1 MPTNPFIILGIN
13 RDASQNEIYEAYKA
27 KRDYYKEHIFDEG
40 ESGAQAARMLEQV
53 EQAYKQAMD
62 MSHDNATVSG
72 EGESSF
78 DGVKQAIHD
87 KSPERAQQEL
97 DKISYRGAE
106 WHYFQSIVFYEKNWL
121 NDSRKQLEIALQ
133 MDPGNPKYQRAID
146 NLKKKIDGSRP
157 YDKEGSGNVYQNNND
172 TATDRSYSQNA
183 AATSDGCCAACQAL
197 WCADCCCECMG
208 GDLIRCC

>member
-1 MPTNPFIILGIN
+1 MPTNPFIVLGIS
-13 RDASQNEIYEAYKA
+13 RDASQNEIYEAYKS

-40 ESGAQAARMLEQV
+40 DSGAQAARMLEQV
-53 EQAYKQAMD
+53 EQAYNQAMELC
-62 MSHDNATVSG
+62 HENATVSG
-72 EGESSF
+72 DGESSYE
-78 DGVKQAIHD
+78 GVKQAIRD

-121 NDSRKQLEIALQ
+121 NDSKKQLEIALQ

-157 YDKEGSGNVYQNNND
+157 YDKDGSGNVYQNNG
-172 TATDRSYSQNA
+172 TATDRSYSQNVGS
-183 AATSDGCCAACQAL
+183 TTDGCCAACQAL

>member
-1 MPTNPFIILGIN
+1 
-13 RDASQNEIYEAYKA
+13 
-27 KRDYYKEHIFDEG
+27 
-40 ESGAQAARMLEQV
+40 MLEQV

-146 NLKKKIDGSRP
+146 NL
-157 YDKEGSGNVYQNNND
+157 
-172 TATDRSYSQNA
+172 
-183 AATSDGCCAACQAL
+183 
-197 WCADCCCECMG
+197 
-208 GDLIRCC
+208 

>member
-1 MPTNPFIILGIN
+1 
-13 RDASQNEIYEAYKA
+13 
-27 KRDYYKEHIFDEG
+27 
-40 ESGAQAARMLEQV
+40 
-53 EQAYKQAMD
+53 MD

>member
-1 MPTNPFIILGIN
+1 
-13 RDASQNEIYEAYKA
+13 
-27 KRDYYKEHIFDEG
+27 
-40 ESGAQAARMLEQV
+40 MLEQV

>member
-1 MPTNPFIILGIN
+1 MEL
-13 RDASQNEIYEAYKA
+13 S
-27 KRDYYKEHIFDEG
+27 H
-40 ESGAQAARMLEQV
+40 ES
-53 EQAYKQAMD
+53 
-62 MSHDNATVSG
+62 ATVSG
-72 EGESSF
+72 EGESAF
-78 DGVKQAIHD
+78 ENVKQAIRD
-87 KSPERAQQEL
+87 KNPDAAQQAL
-97 DKISYRGAE
+97 DKITYRGAE